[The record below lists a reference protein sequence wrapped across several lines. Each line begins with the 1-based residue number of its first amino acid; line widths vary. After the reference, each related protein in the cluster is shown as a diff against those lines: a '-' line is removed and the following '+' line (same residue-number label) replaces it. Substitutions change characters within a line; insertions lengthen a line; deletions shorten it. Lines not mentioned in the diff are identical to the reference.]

1 MTEELS
7 QDSSRP
13 QEAPKDSGVSS
24 EGQLSNPTGEN
35 AVVQS
40 SQKSPTVTNQNSQ
53 SNKKYDLGVLFVHG
67 IGFQKPGDTFNAIYP
82 SIKNEFNSNRNY
94 QYSDLMFGTESKPEA
109 ESNITYNGIT
119 KKLLFRESNWHGN
132 NGNGSGSKASPV
144 VKNSVS
150 IKREKCCFTNTI
162 SSVVSFVV
170 SVIQSISWVAQPF
183 LWVIQLFLWV
193 IQAFLW
199 VAQPVFWVIYF
210 IGMRVL
216 SARFL
221 GFTLSV
227 SAVYLFLFLH
237 NKIQEVFPD
246 VYNYTNIGQE
256 IRGSFLWSAVFCL
269 TPFIIFQSMWSF
281 IKYKNNKKYYSKG
294 LGNYFKGKVDSS
306 TFWSV
311 VVKIAACAVVGYIY
325 IWAPKTIEIFIIC
338 SIYVGL
344 SCLIFVIFSSEKISD
359 LWRQINDSAD
369 YMRTGDDFEY
379 MQNLEKDIDDLR
391 KVSDKIIIISH
402 SMGEY
407 LSYNSIRKNIKNFN
421 DNEVQLISIG
431 GGLSLVSLIGDLR
444 LSDKEGDFSVSKSA
458 CISFGAALQAFVVM
472 AGSIF
477 SWCGLIFDVYRII
490 PIVLG
495 NKKLDDVV
503 NNPFSP
509 FETGNLMFNVCLHI
523 SLIVLFGATGFFV
536 EKIVGI
542 KPVGSTNFKFFRY
555 THLMD
560 PVGNLAG
567 FYYGQNVEQTIT
579 PNGSV
584 GHSIRTYFTGKS
596 AIQKD
601 ECLIKDIY
609 MPNRSVQHIVSTAYG
624 NSALL
629 VEKTKPAWDILIGII
644 SWIVASIL
652 SVTLL
657 MKLNIQLT
665 LVLAPVFLGF
675 NYISF
680 IAMLW
685 IWKVAK
691 VLQENPKS
699 NGSKNKLHD
708 TGWSLFCLIICTAF
722 NTYVDIIILMAI
734 DTVLSIGI

>member
-7 QDSSRP
+7 QDSSKPRETS
-13 QEAPKDSGVSS
+13 QDSGVSS
-24 EGQLSNPTGEN
+24 EGQLSNPTGGSV
-35 AVVQS
+35 AVQS
-40 SQKSPTVTNQNSQ
+40 NQNSQ
-53 SNKKYDLGVLFVHG
+53 APTTQNNQNNKKYDLGVLFVHG

-82 SIKNEFNSNRNY
+82 SIKNEF
-94 QYSDLMFGTESKPEA
+94 
-109 ESNITYNGIT
+109 ESNGAYKYKEVVLSNNGAPKIEAKITCDGQV
-119 KKLLFRESNWHGN
+119 KDVFFCESNWHRI
-132 NGNGSGSKASPV
+132 NGNGSGSKACPV

-150 IKREKCCFTNTI
+150 IKKGKCCITNI
-162 SSVVSFVV
+162 VSLVVSF
-170 SVIQSISWVAQPF
+170 F
-183 LWVIQLFLWV
+183 LFAIQLFLWV
-193 IQAFLW
+193 ARLFLW
-199 VAQPVFWVIYF
+199 GAQPIFWVVYF

-221 GFTLSV
+221 GFALSV
-227 SAVYLFLFLH
+227 SMVYLFLFLH

-246 VYNYTNIGQE
+246 VYNRTNIGQE
-256 IRGSFLWSAVFCL
+256 IRGSFLLSAVFCL
-269 TPFIIFQSMWSF
+269 APFIVFQSMWSF
-281 IKYKNNKKYYSKG
+281 LKYKNNKKYCGKG
-294 LGNYFKGKVDSS
+294 LGNYFKGKIDSS

-311 VVKIAACAVVGYIY
+311 VVRIAVCVVVGYIY

-344 SCLIFVIFSSEKISD
+344 SCLIFVIFSSEKVSD
-359 LWRQINDSAD
+359 LWKQVNDSAD
-369 YMRTGDDFEY
+369 YMRTGDDFKY
-379 MQNLEKDIDDLR
+379 MQILERDIDNLQ

-407 LSYNSIRKNIKNFN
+407 LSYNSIRKNIKNFK
-421 DNEVQLISIG
+421 DKEVQLISIG

-472 AGSIF
+472 VGSIF

-495 NKKLDDVV
+495 NKKLNDVV
-503 NNPFSP
+503 DNPFSP
-509 FETGNLMFNVCLHI
+509 FETGNLVFNVCLHI

-601 ECLIKDIY
+601 AGLIKDIY
-609 MPNRSVQHIVSTAYG
+609 MPNRSVQHIASTVYG

-629 VEKTKPAWDILIGII
+629 VEKTKPAWDILIGVI
-644 SWIVASIL
+644 SWIVSSLL
-652 SVTLL
+652 SVTAF
-657 MKLNIQLT
+657 MNLNIQLT

-675 NYISF
+675 NYIAF
-680 IAMLW
+680 ITMLW

-708 TGWSLFCLIICTAF
+708 TFWSLFYLIICTAV